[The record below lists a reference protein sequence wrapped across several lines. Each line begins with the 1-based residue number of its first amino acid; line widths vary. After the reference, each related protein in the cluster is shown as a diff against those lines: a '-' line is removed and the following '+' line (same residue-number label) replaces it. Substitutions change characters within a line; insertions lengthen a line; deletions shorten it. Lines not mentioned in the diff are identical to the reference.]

1 MAGPT
6 MKQLLKTGFGLGL
19 GVTAAH
25 LLYMLVGIVLLV
37 WGTALLKK
45 AREGQGS
52 LAAAYFV
59 LILGVVFGLGL
70 GGGFVLQNIYNN
82 A

>member
-6 MKQLLKTGFGLGL
+6 MKELLKTGFGLGL
-19 GVTAAH
+19 GLNAAH
-25 LLYMLVGIVLLV
+25 LLYMLVGIILLV

-52 LAAAYFV
+52 YATAYFV
-59 LILGVVFGLGL
+59 LILGVVCGLGL
-70 GGGFVLQNIYNN
+70 GTGFLLQNIYNN
-82 A
+82 S